1 MSSRQTLDLPQV
13 DLFCILD
20 LFITLEQSEK
30 VISSDE
36 VARASASDV
45 SRERSTVK
53 PTRAREELLERTF
66 RKSRQTPQF

>member
-1 MSSRQTLDLPQV
+1 MGSRQTLDLSQV

-30 VISSDE
+30 VLSSDE
-36 VARASASDV
+36 VARASESDV
-45 SRERSTVK
+45 SRERSTAK
-53 PTRAREELLERTF
+53 PTQAREELLERTF